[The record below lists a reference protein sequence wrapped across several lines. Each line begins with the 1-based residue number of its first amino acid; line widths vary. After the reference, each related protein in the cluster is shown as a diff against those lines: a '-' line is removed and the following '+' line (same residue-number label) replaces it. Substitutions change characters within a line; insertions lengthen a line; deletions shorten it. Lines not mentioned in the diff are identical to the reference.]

1 MTNPSPWGTPP
12 PERRPRRKLHGG
24 LYLWLGVMAGTV
36 LLVWFLSRH
45 FPRDNVLGDPYFL
58 QGLAILA
65 LVSSTLVFGR
75 RMSLRETARNILLWL
90 GVALVLVLGFS
101 FQSELMGVW
110 QRVRAEL
117 LPGQPVQAAHGEMT
131 VNADE
136 SGSFHVYGRINGMP
150 VRFLVDTGASEIVL
164 SPADAARLGLNPDK
178 LVFEHPFES
187 ANGIGYGA
195 KAVLAE
201 LTVGDIRLTDV
212 PVSVNKARMRASLLG
227 MTFLRRLKSFEFQ
240 DRRLIMRW

>member
-1 MTNPSPWGTPP
+1 P
-12 PERRPRRKLHGG
+12 G
-24 LYLWLGVMAGTV
+24 LYLWLGVVVGTV
-36 LLVWFLSRH
+36 LLIWLLSRY
-45 FPRDNVLGDPYFL
+45 FPQANALGDPYFL
-58 QGLAILA
+58 QGIAILA
-65 LVSSTLVFGR
+65 LVSSTLLYVR
-75 RMSLRETARNILLWL
+75 RVNLREAARNILLWL
-90 GVALVLVLGFS
+90 VVAVVLVLGFAY
-101 FQSELMGVW
+101 QAELMGVW

-117 LPGQPVQAAHGEMT
+117 VPGQPVQAAHGAMT
-131 VNADE
+131 VNASE
-136 SGSFHVYGRINGMP
+136 GGSFHVYGKINGMP

-164 SPADAARLGLNPDK
+164 SPGDAARLGLKPEN

-187 ANGIGYGA
+187 ANGVGYGA

-212 PVSVNKARMRASLLG
+212 PVSVNKAAMRSSLLG

>member
-1 MTNPSPWGTPP
+1 V
-12 PERRPRRKLHGG
+12 
-24 LYLWLGVMAGTV
+24 YLWLGVMAGTV
-36 LLVWFLSRH
+36 LLIWFLSRH
-45 FPRDNVLGDPYFL
+45 FPRDSVLGDPYFL

-65 LVSSTLVFGR
+65 LVSSTLVLGR
-75 RMSLRETARNILLWL
+75 RVSLRETLRNMVLWL
-90 GVALVLVLGFS
+90 GVALLLVLGFS
-101 FQSELMGVW
+101 FQPELKNVW
-110 QRVRAEL
+110 HRVRAEL

-136 SGSFHVYGRINGMP
+136 SGSFHVYGKINGMP

-164 SPADAARLGLNPDK
+164 SPADAARLGLNPDN

-187 ANGIGYGA
+187 ANGVGYGA